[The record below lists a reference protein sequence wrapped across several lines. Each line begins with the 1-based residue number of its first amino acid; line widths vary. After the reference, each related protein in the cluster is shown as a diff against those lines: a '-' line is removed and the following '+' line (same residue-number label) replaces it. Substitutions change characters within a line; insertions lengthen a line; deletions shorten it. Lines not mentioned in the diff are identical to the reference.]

1 MNKIQETGSTL
12 RRRIFQASFF
22 TSAFILSVMF
32 QNCSVVSSSRDSEEE
47 FSQISQASVL
57 TSKAMSILSSKC
69 ARCHNPEAA
78 PSMGTD
84 ITDITNVDFLLFK
97 HLVIPGQP
105 DSSDLI
111 LSIQEGRMPPDG
123 LPITVSELDALTKW
137 VQSGLVDESGAVIIP
152 GGPVPLAA
160 TFASLNSRI
169 FAVNCTSCH
178 NAGNAR
184 GGVNLTTY
192 NGVRASAMSGS
203 LYSSVTRA
211 GTNYMPQGGS
221 RLTAEELAR
230 MNEWIM
236 MGAPNN

>member
-1 MNKIQETGSTL
+1 MNKIQETGSTI
-12 RRRIFQASFF
+12 RRRVFQASFF

-69 ARCHNPEAA
+69 ARCHNPAAA

-123 LPITVSELDALTKW
+123 SPVTVSELDALTKW
-137 VQSGLVDESGAVIIP
+137 IQSGLVDESGTVTPPSGSA
-152 GGPVPLAA
+152 PLTA
-160 TFASLNSRI
+160 TFASLNSKI
-169 FAVNCTSCH
+169 FTARCTGCH

-184 GGVNLTTY
+184 GGVNLSTY
-192 NGVRASAMSGS
+192 NGVKASTANGVLYASVSNGS
-203 LYSSVTRA
+203 
-211 GTNYMPQGGS
+211 MPQGGS

-230 MNEWIM
+230 LNEWIK